1 MRRRSSFDCLH
12 AVRRLSD
19 LRERCIFVEHARDL
33 VAAEY
38 SQRHRADRSRS
49 GQSLAG
55 ASIRRSRCSHRQS
68 RRALRRARPRH
79 EGSNVLRQGV
89 KNSWGTFATSEWFLK
104 EQPKQLAG
112 LSARSSNASDTR
124 QDREGTIA
132 AVAKFSELDKAL
144 WTRMYDDLVGT
155 FTKAG
160 YVDEQTQKNDLAIVA
175 RSPTSLKLYRPGAP
189 TTLASRAMPIIN

>member
-1 MRRRSSFDCLH
+1 LAVHLLLSSEPTIFFRLLRATSQLSSASKVGH
-12 AVRRLSD
+12 LFRVRTW
-19 LRERCIFVEHARDL
+19 
-33 VAAEY
+33 
-38 SQRHRADRSRS
+38 
-49 GQSLAG
+49 
-55 ASIRRSRCSHRQS
+55 
-68 RRALRRARPRH
+68 
-79 EGSNVLRQGV
+79 
-89 KNSWGTFATSEWFLK
+89 SWFATSEWFLK

-144 WTRMYDDLVGT
+144 STRMYDDLVGT

-175 RSPTSLKLYRPGAP
+175 EVADVAEIIPPRRAYDCSFARDADQQLNKHATSAPGTRTVP
-189 TTLASRAMPIIN
+189 SFFRR

>member
-1 MRRRSSFDCLH
+1 MK
-12 AVRRLSD
+12 D
-19 LRERCIFVEHARDL
+19 LMFFGKE
-33 VAAEY
+33 
-38 SQRHRADRSRS
+38 
-49 GQSLAG
+49 
-55 ASIRRSRCSHRQS
+55 
-68 RRALRRARPRH
+68 
-79 EGSNVLRQGV
+79 V

-144 WTRMYDDLVGT
+144 STRMYDDLVGT

-160 YVDEQTQKNDLAIVA
+160 YVEEQTQKNDLAIVA
-175 RSPTSLKLYRPGAP
+175 RSPTSLKLSRPRRAYDFSSARDADQQLNKHATSAP
-189 TTLASRAMPIIN
+189 GTRTVPSCFRR